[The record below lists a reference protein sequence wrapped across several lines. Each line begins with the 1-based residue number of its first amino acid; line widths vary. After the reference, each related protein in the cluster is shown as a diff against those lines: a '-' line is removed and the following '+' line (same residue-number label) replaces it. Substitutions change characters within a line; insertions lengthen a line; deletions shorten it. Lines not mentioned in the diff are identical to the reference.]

1 MTAPRPESARRL
13 VDRLGVVASTL
24 CLVHCMAT
32 PWIVALLPVVAS
44 ERFEGILAALLVT
57 MATLSVGLCAARRYF
72 APLVPYALGLLVVA
86 GLRVVGPAEGS
97 PAELALAALAAVLM
111 ISTHLMSLRAAGPR

>member
-32 PWIVALLPVVAS
+32 PLIVALLPVVAS
-44 ERFEGILAALLVT
+44 ERFEGILAGLLVAL
-57 MATLSVGLCAARRYF
+57 ATLSVGLSAARRSF
-72 APLVPYALGLLVVA
+72 APLVPYALGLVVVA
-86 GLRVVGPAEGS
+86 ALRIERPAEGS
-97 PAELALAALAAVLM
+97 PAELALAALAGVLM
-111 ISTHLMSLRAAGPR
+111 ITTHLLSLRAAGAR